1 MNDFDFEV
9 IQKAKTARSA
19 KHKKASARGPR
30 GCSLP
35 CDNLTPA
42 QIRKLNG
49 EPETY
54 RLDRPLDWATF
65 TDMPED
71 LQAKYIHDLQ
81 VRYGANDAVL
91 AAMFGVSSFM
101 VRSRRETLGV
111 SSLGRGG
118 SGKMNDG
125 QMRVWQMFLDE
136 HDPFTE
142 EETQETAPEETQEKT
157 KPEAPVETTTERM
170 TLDCFTACITGLY
183 SAEAMLAILGTMPI
197 PEGKC
202 TIRIEVTKV

>member
-49 EPETY
+49 PVEEFV
-54 RLDRPLDWATF
+54 LGRPMDWKTF
-65 TDMPED
+65 KSMPAD
-71 LQAKYIHDLQ
+71 LRKQYLIDLRTKYA
-81 VRYGANDAVL
+81 ANAMML
-91 AAMFGVSSFM
+91 GAMFGVNNQTVLNQQKELGIPPM
-101 VRSRRETLGV
+101 SRGARASRAT
-111 SSLGRGG
+111 RARWQAFCGG
-118 SGKMNDG
+118 
-125 QMRVWQMFLDE
+125 
-136 HDPFTE
+136 TA
-142 EETQETAPEETQEKT
+142 QETACEEQAAEDATKAEEPAEPTPEE
-157 KPEAPVETTTERM
+157 TTERM
-170 TLDCFTACITGLY
+170 TLDCFTACITGRY
-183 SAEAMLAILGTMPI
+183 SPEAMLAILGTMPI

>member
-65 TDMPED
+65 KSMPAD
-71 LQAKYIHDLQ
+71 LRKQYLIDLRTKYD
-81 VRYGANDAVL
+81 ANAMML
-91 AAMFGVSSFM
+91 GAMFGVNNQTVLNQQKELGIPPM
-101 VRSRRETLGV
+101 SRGAHASRAT
-111 SSLGRGG
+111 RARW
-118 SGKMNDG
+118 KAFCDG
-125 QMRVWQMFLDE
+125 AA
-136 HDPFTE
+136 
-142 EETQETAPEETQEKT
+142 QETACQEQEAEDATKAEEPVEPTPEE
-157 KPEAPVETTTERM
+157 TTERM
-170 TLDCFTACITGLY
+170 TLDCFTACITGRY
-183 SAEAMLAILGTMPI
+183 SPEAMLAILGTMPI